1 MEHDKIRRRE
11 LINATYSSLRAIS
24 PLIDEYAEWYGDVLR
39 CFFYA
44 EEDLPPLDNNV
55 DALFSE
61 WRRDIENLEFV
72 DQEAIQRLSS
82 LQAEMRETALSL
94 CAAAAEGRGKPDITN
109 FEKFSNL
116 FYSFI
121 SNLRR
126 LEKDSV
132 LEDSGIDVLTG
143 LRSKKAM
150 HGDIDKELERLTR
163 RGKPFCL
170 SLARIDNYENIIAEH
185 GREHARGFTKVVAG
199 YIKKSVRSF
208 DDAYRLGAGE
218 FLLCLKQADIT
229 GGIAA
234 LERLRRML
242 EASGTTYRLGGQDV
256 LLTMSCCIAEPV
268 HDDEVDDLI
277 QHLRDDLSAV
287 EKSSGAVL
295 EYHEMSDLQRY
306 IQGSS

>member
-1 MEHDKIRRRE
+1 MTNTTH
-11 LINATYSSLRAIS
+11 SSLRAIS

-44 EEDLPPLDNNV
+44 EEDLPPLDNNA
-55 DALFSE
+55 DALFVK
-61 WRRDIENLEFV
+61 WRDTILNQEFV
-72 DQEAIQRLSS
+72 EQEAIERLSS
-82 LQAEMRETALSL
+82 LQAEMKETALSL
-94 CAAAAEGRGKPDITN
+94 CAAASEGRGKPSVAD
-109 FEKFSNL
+109 FDKFTNL

-143 LRSKKAM
+143 LRSKNAM
-150 HGDIDKELERLTR
+150 HADIDKELERLAR

-170 SLARIDNYENIIAEH
+170 SLARIDNYEKIAAEH
-185 GREHARGFTKVVAG
+185 GREHAREFTKIVAG

-208 DDAYRLGAGE
+208 DDAYRLGSGE
-218 FLLCLKQADIT
+218 FLLCLKQADVT

-242 EASGTTYRLGGQDV
+242 EASGTTYRLGGQEV

-268 HDDEVDDLI
+268 HDDKVDDLI
-277 QHLRDDLSAV
+277 DHLRADLNAV
-287 EKSSGAVL
+287 ETSSGGAVL

-306 IQGSS
+306 IQESSS